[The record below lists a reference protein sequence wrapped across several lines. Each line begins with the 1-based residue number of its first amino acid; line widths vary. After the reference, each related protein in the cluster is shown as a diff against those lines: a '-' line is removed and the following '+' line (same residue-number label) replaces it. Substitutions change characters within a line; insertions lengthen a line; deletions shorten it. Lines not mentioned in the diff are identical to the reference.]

1 MRFTSVW
8 SLFSL
13 IGAMALLCAFVAGAG
28 TPSSEEISP
37 GAPAS
42 GESPAAGPFG
52 ETSPALI
59 QPADLA
65 SILNSP
71 KDPKPL
77 LIQVGFRVLYVQAHI
92 PGSEFIGPAYTPDAV
107 RRLHKRAEPLPRTQF
122 IVLYC
127 GCCPWSECPNVRPAY
142 KELDAMGFKNVKLL
156 YVAHNFGEDWVRNNY
171 PVAKGE

>member
-1 MRFTSVW
+1 MRSSFIR
-8 SLFSL
+8 SLLSL
-13 IGAMALLCAFVAGAG
+13 ISAIILLCTFVAAAG
-28 TPSSEEISP
+28 SSTP
-37 GAPAS
+37 GK
-42 GESPAAGPFG
+42 SPATGLSGKTA
-52 ETSPALI
+52 PALI

-71 KDPKPL
+71 KAPKPL

-92 PGSEFIGPAYTPDAV
+92 PVSEFIGPAYTPDAI
-107 RRLHKRAEPLPRTQF
+107 RRLRKRAEPLPRTQF

-142 KELDAMGFKNVKLL
+142 KELDAMGFKNVKIL
-156 YVAHNFGEDWVRNNY
+156 YIARNFGDDWVAKNY

>member
-1 MRFTSVW
+1 MRFIFIR

-13 IGAMALLCAFVAGAG
+13 LSAVILFCTSVLAAGSA
-28 TPSSEEISP
+28 TPD
-37 GAPAS
+37 
-42 GESPAAGPFG
+42 ESPAAGPSA
-52 ETSPALI
+52 ETAPALI

-65 SILNSP
+65 SILSSP
-71 KDPKPL
+71 KDTKPL

-92 PGSEFIGPAYTPDAV
+92 PGSEFIGPAYTPDAI
-107 RRLHKRAEPLPRTQF
+107 RRLHQRAEPLPRTQF

-156 YVAHNFGEDWVRNNY
+156 YIPHNFGENWVRKNY